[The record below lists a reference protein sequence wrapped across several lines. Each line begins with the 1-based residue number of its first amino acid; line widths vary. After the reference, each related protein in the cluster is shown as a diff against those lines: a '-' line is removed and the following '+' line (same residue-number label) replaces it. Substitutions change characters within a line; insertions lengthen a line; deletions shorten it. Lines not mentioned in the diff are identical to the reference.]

1 MKKRNTYISLI
12 IITLVLL
19 GSIVGLVLF
28 FFQPKS
34 WLENPDFNSSE
45 NWFFEIQGDSSDV
58 EGTIENGNA
67 RLSILGD
74 GGAQT
79 FFENG
84 VGWLNVSNEEGMTQ
98 PDDFRSDDDGWW
110 ASHTWDDFE
119 PQLLKI
125 QWEKNFT
132 MDVNMSDYEITQAS
146 FETLINATVVAED
159 ANGGGLD
166 CINDTSEILDM
177 GNGDYIRFFVK
188 ISDPKKNREFEL
200 TSFQTKE
207 LGCDSGPITE
217 LNDTILI
224 PLNEETLKF
233 YLEEVLKF
241 NSRNFTMVIGFLLW
255 CEDNYNPQDRDHFTD
270 IYMKNLTLSIKYEKN
285 INQFTKIN
293 IVQIGDEIVG
303 NNIRISGARLKIDY
317 RMDKP
322 DLMGSK
328 LSELLVKINDK
339 TFLQESKRLTDI
351 TSSYQTLEFD
361 EEDVKNYLQINEP
374 IIIAIEL
381 NLREDFQ
388 LEQPTTIFIDNV
400 YLYIDIE
407 DLSQNWGPLI
417 ITMSFMMLSLIGA
430 FVSYNLYFKYS
441 PIQRK
446 LRKIRKKIKKNKK
459 IKKINSIHNR
469 LKIGQSKY
477 SKRIDI
483 LNLEEESNINKI
495 KENFR
500 TKKPRVIIFTIIII
514 LFGPFSLIIDDNIF
528 ETNYVNDT
536 QINLSS
542 EIITQQWLNNNN
554 FSSQDSW
561 FESYGLIGEN
571 NTLTTTIRNG
581 NADFYVLGEKE
592 DFIVCLGIP
601 NNTETSNGWYT
612 TTNSRIV
619 VKPTLGYEIN
629 ESGCYASHKWE
640 EHGGDPFEVNARQ
653 NAAIQWDKNVYIP
666 EDMSKYV
673 ITNASFKVKVNATVR
688 ASPGEWS
695 STGNGGGLEISADES
710 GDSDAFDIG
719 DFVTFYAILSTP
731 EKNIQYTVAEY
742 IPRGLGNDTAGLWDS
757 ISDTVFEPE
766 KMEDFIFYLTQVLK
780 SDNHNFTLTL
790 GMEFYCED
798 DESTD
803 EDYFKD
809 IYIKECNF
817 SFTYQKL
824 IPKYSSIS
832 LNQITDKI
840 PAGNVEILDGKI
852 NLKYFM
858 NGSWPEDLSQFSE
871 MRISINNNT
880 LPKTILLKDFNS
892 TIQTLQF
899 NAKSYIVKNKT
910 IYFTI
915 EIFMGNTFRYD
926 QNITLSIQQV
936 DLLISYRYIE
946 SSSNLLPLAVGL
958 GIGFMGLLI
967 GIGAYQL
974 YFKYPPTVR
983 KIRKLKK
990 KIRKNKKV
998 KALQISERKS
1008 SVSLISSKKKR
1019 VIPSESEESVQDKS
1033 FNK

>member
-1 MKKRNTYISLI
+1 LKKRITYISI
-12 IITLVLL
+12 IIALVLL

-45 NWFFEIQGDSSDV
+45 NWFFELQGDSSDV

-74 GGAQT
+74 GGVQT

-98 PDDFRSDDDGWW
+98 PDDFKSDEDGWW
-110 ASHTWDDFE
+110 ANHTWDDFE

-224 PLNEETLKF
+224 PLSEETLKF

-241 NSRNFTMVIGFLLW
+241 NSRNFTMAIGFLLW
-255 CEDNYNPQDRDHFTD
+255 CEDNYNSQDRDHFTD
-270 IYMKNLTLSIKYEKN
+270 IYMKNLTLSINYEKN

-293 IVQIGDEIVG
+293 LVQIGDEIVG
-303 NNIRISGARLKIDY
+303 NDIRISGARLKIDY
-317 RMDKP
+317 RMDRP

-328 LSELLVKINDK
+328 LSELSVKINDK
-339 TFLQESKRLTDI
+339 TVLEESKRLTDI

-374 IIIAIEL
+374 VIIAIEL

-407 DLSQNWGPLI
+407 DLSQNWNPLI
-417 ITMSFMMLSLIGA
+417 ITMSVMMLSIIGGFA
-430 FVSYNLYFKYS
+430 SYNLYFKYS
-441 PIQRK
+441 PTQRK
-446 LRKIRKKIKKNKK
+446 LRKLRKKIKKNKK

-483 LNLEEESNINKI
+483 LNLKEESNINII

-500 TKKPRVIIFTIIII
+500 TKKPRMIIFTIIII

-561 FESYGLIGEN
+561 FESYGLIGDNSSLISKISEG
-571 NTLTTTIRNG
+571 NG
-581 NADFYVLGEKE
+581 NFVILGDEKE
-592 DFIVCLGIP
+592 FDVCSGVP
-601 NNTETSNGWYT
+601 NNTETSNGWYN

-688 ASPGEWS
+688 ASPGAWS

-719 DFVTFYAILSTP
+719 DFVTFYVILSTP
-731 EKNIQYTVAEY
+731 DKNIQYTVAEY
-742 IPRGLGNDTAGLWDS
+742 IPYGLGNDTAGLWDS
-757 ISDTVFEPE
+757 LSDTVFEPE
-766 KMEDFIFYLTQVLK
+766 KMGDFIFYLTQVLK
-780 SDNHNFTLTL
+780 DNNHNFTLTL

-798 DESTD
+798 DEGTD

-817 SFTYQKL
+817 SFRYRKL
-824 IPKYSSIS
+824 IPKYTSIS
-832 LNQITDKI
+832 FNQLTEKI
-840 PAGNVEILDGKI
+840 PGENIEIVNGIVNLTYKI
-852 NLKYFM
+852 N
-858 NGSWPEDLSQFSE
+858 NTWPTDLSSLSE
-871 MRISINNNT
+871 LRISLNNNT
-880 LPKTILLKDFNS
+880 LTRTILLNNFS
-892 TIQTLQF
+892 TSNQSIEL
-899 NAKSYIVKNKT
+899 NVKRYIVKNRP
-910 IYFTI
+910 IYFSIEVFIANSFNYNETI
-915 EIFMGNTFRYD
+915 K
-926 QNITLSIQQV
+926 LSIDQV
-936 DLLISYRYIE
+936 DLLIAYQYVE
-946 SSSNLLPLAVGL
+946 DPPDLLPLAIGL
-958 GIGFMGLLI
+958 GIGLFGLLI
-967 GIGAYQL
+967 GIVAYQL
-974 YFKYPPTVR
+974 YFKYPPKVR

-998 KALQISERKS
+998 KALQLLERKS
-1008 SVSLISSKKKR
+1008 SVSLISSEKR
-1019 VIPSESEESVQDKS
+1019 QLIPSEKEDSMKEKTISK
-1033 FNK
+1033 